1 MTVHRFRVLDRNP
14 FYASHAKNGEE
25 HICSWC
31 TEIAVGKLWSFAY
44 WISRVTSNPNEKQ
57 TLVDVYW
64 EISRML
70 WMFDTIPQV
79 EWLTIR
85 NTCSR
90 HCSTRRSFWKCWS
103 LRKWNFNSSPLTFVK
118 RCARIR
124 NSRRMLFSS
133 CYKCKLNRHCEIPWG
148 SLTYVSSHQCTFP
161 PMRNEDSGHARA
173 CSVKTRFF
181 SSWKRPFTPVCEFT
195 SNCLATKIAECRY
208 RAGKETIFSAQC
220 YLTASYAFV
229 WVERDLHWVY
239 WHRKSMCIIR
249 DLLLVNWSLTNQPLQ
264 DWTWRPTDRRIH
276 EFWIRYNSFWTL

>member
-118 RCARIR
+118 RVREFEIPEECCFRAATNANWTAIVKSPGGRLLTSRHTSVHFRQWEPRTVDMPGLVLSKQDSFILESVLYTSVRIYVKLSR
-124 NSRRMLFSS
+124 HKNRRMQIS
-133 CYKCKLNRHCEIPWG
+133 CW
-148 SLTYVSSHQCTFP
+148 Q
-161 PMRNEDSGHARA
+161 RNDFFRA
-173 CSVKTRFF
+173 MLSYGELRVCL
-181 SSWKRPFTPVCEFT
+181 SWKRFSLGLLT
-195 SNCLATKIAECRY
+195 SK
-208 RAGKETIFSAQC
+208 K
-220 YLTASYAFV
+220 
-229 WVERDLHWVY
+229 HVY
-239 WHRKSMCIIR
+239 YPGFIIG
-249 DLLLVNWSLTNQPLQ
+249 
-264 DWTWRPTDRRIH
+264 
-276 EFWIRYNSFWTL
+276 